1 MLSALLSA
9 LALLL
14 QTHAA
19 HRPTRTT
26 TSPVLGGMM
35 SWALSVPLLLQRLAL
50 AAAVAAHVA
59 GSRQHIVACAV
70 ASSLP
75 PRVLS

>member
-1 MLSALLSA
+1 MLW
-9 LALLL
+9 
-14 QTHAA
+14 T
-19 HRPTRTT
+19 
-26 TSPVLGGMM
+26 
-35 SWALSVPLLLQRLAL
+35 LSVPLLLQRLAL

-59 GSRQHIVACAV
+59 VSRQHIVACTV

>member
-1 MLSALLSA
+1 ML
-9 LALLL
+9 
-14 QTHAA
+14 
-19 HRPTRTT
+19 
-26 TSPVLGGMM
+26 
-35 SWALSVPLLLQRLAL
+35 WALSVPLLLQRLAL